1 MELAKVTSK
10 GQITIPI
17 DIRRKLGIKEGSKV
31 LFIEDAGRIY
41 IANSSMEALREEAEL
56 DRAKAACAIV
66 SDLRRAEA
74 RADREGWLDDD
85 DMRKI
90 MGI

>member
-1 MELAKVTSK
+1 MPNIKPISDLSNYTEVLKEVDTGNRVYLTKNGYGAY
-10 GQITIPI
+10 TIMSI
-17 DIRRKLGIKEGSKV
+17 
-31 LFIEDAGRIY
+31 
-41 IANSSMEALREEAEL
+41 EEAEEL
-56 DRAKAACAIV
+56 DRIKAACAVV

-85 DMRKI
+85 DMRKV

>member
-1 MELAKVTSK
+1 MPNIKPISDLSNYAEVLKEVDTGNRVYLTKNGYGAY
-10 GQITIPI
+10 TIMSI
-17 DIRRKLGIKEGSKV
+17 
-31 LFIEDAGRIY
+31 
-41 IANSSMEALREEAEL
+41 EEAEEL
-56 DRAKAACAIV
+56 DRIKAACAVV

-85 DMRKI
+85 DMRKV

>member
-1 MELAKVTSK
+1 MMQIRPVSDLRNKFTDIEKVVQSGDPVYLTK
-10 GQITIPI
+10 NGYGAYTIMSI
-17 DIRRKLGIKEGSKV
+17 
-31 LFIEDAGRIY
+31 
-41 IANSSMEALREEAEL
+41 EEAEEL
-56 DRAKAACAIV
+56 DRIKAACAVV

-85 DMRKI
+85 DMRKV